1 VSFQRRIIAAIASV
15 VVISVLAVCALAEYN
30 ARSAVVQSA
39 DHSLLTAARAHG
51 SEPFGEES
59 PITGVFFQLV
69 MADGTSI
76 PTKGLPVDAVLR
88 AHASARMPELIRTI
102 HFRKQ
107 TFRQLLISL
116 PVNTRIECPN
126 ESRVICVTEIPSV
139 QVFSLNI
146 SGQQEQITDL
156 NRNLIVV
163 FFIMLAMGLALA
175 VGAARTAV
183 RPLVRVTADIESIDR
198 RKNFSLRLEEGGLDE
213 IGRLRRTF
221 NSLLSTVE
229 ESQVLQQQLVMDA
242 SHELR
247 TPLTSLRMN
256 AELLQRSDLDSEEV
270 HQITDDVVSQV
281 DELASLTR
289 DLVELARGEHSQGDI
304 ERLRLDEIVAECAL
318 TAKTHAR
325 VRNISLTTDLH
336 PLALEGRHDRW
347 ERAISNLINNAI
359 KFAPAG
365 GQVRISTDSRRIT
378 VEDSGSGVIPAE
390 REFVFERF
398 WRSPSA
404 RSQPGSGLG
413 LAIVAQVVAE
423 HDCTIAVSSS
433 DDLGGAAFIVTLP
446 DAMAAQHLV

>member
-1 VSFQRRIIAAIASV
+1 
-15 VVISVLAVCALAEYN
+15 
-30 ARSAVVQSA
+30 
-39 DHSLLTAARAHG
+39 
-51 SEPFGEES
+51 
-59 PITGVFFQLV
+59 
-69 MADGTSI
+69 
-76 PTKGLPVDAVLR
+76 
-88 AHASARMPELIRTI
+88 MPELIRTI
-102 HFRKQ
+102 HFRAQ

-126 ESRVICVTEIPSV
+126 ESRVICVTEMPSV

-146 SGQQEQITDL
+146 SGQQEQIADL

-163 FFIMLAMGLALA
+163 FVVMLAVGLALA

-281 DELASLTR
+281 DELTSLTR

-304 ERLRLDEIVAECAL
+304 EQLRLDEIVAECAL
-318 TAKTHAR
+318 TANTHAR

-336 PLALEGRHDRW
+336 PLALDGRHDRW

-359 KFAPAG
+359 KFTPAG
-365 GQVRISTDSRRIT
+365 GQVRISTDSLRLI

-398 WRSPSA
+398 WRSPSS

-423 HDCTIAVSSS
+423 HDCTIAVSASH
-433 DDLGGAAFIVTLP
+433 DFGGAAFIVTLP
-446 DAMAAQHLV
+446 DAVGAHHPV